1 MMQKIEIKTEY
12 GWLTARFG
20 RFPNGHLGIQ
30 LFQDGFPFARIAAN
44 LIDTEIESREFH
56 FNSNDA
62 GSMKEDVL
70 KSGHFEDTGK
80 VDNSGWCEYPVF
92 KVKDHVEIVEN

>member
-1 MMQKIEIKTEY
+1 MMQKIELITKY
-12 GWLTARFG
+12 GWATAKIG
-20 RFPNGHLGIQ
+20 RYSNGHVGIQ
-30 LFQDGFPFARIAAN
+30 LFQDGMPLVKISTN
-44 LIDTEIESREFH
+44 LPDTNIEPREFH